1 MGEFVT
7 KTVTFDISE
16 DNDLSTSADILGYQ
30 VVGIIVP
37 TGWTAANVTL
47 YVDPGDGTYRLVTNL
62 LLTSPT
68 ANEITLLNT
77 GIIAG
82 AVAYYVPIIIGANI
96 KLACSTAQLSADKVV
111 TLLLQSL
118 P

>member
-1 MGEFVT
+1 MGEVIT
-7 KTVTFDISE
+7 KTVLFDISVSTT
-16 DNDLSTSADILGYQ
+16 LSEAADILGYQ
-30 VVGIIVP
+30 LVGIIVP

-47 YVDPGDGTYRLVTNL
+47 YVDVGDGVYRKVTNL

-68 ANEITLLNT
+68 ENEITLLNT

-82 AVAYYVPIIIGANI
+82 AVAYYVPIIVGANI
-96 KLACSTAQLSADKVV
+96 KLTSSTAQLNTDKVV